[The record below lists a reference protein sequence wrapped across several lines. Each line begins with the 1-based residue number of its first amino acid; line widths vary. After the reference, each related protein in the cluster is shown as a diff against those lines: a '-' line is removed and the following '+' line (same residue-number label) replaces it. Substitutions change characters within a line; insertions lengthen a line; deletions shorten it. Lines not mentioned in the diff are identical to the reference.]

1 MELLQEK
8 LNRLVKESE
17 NELKEIGLGDKLKK
31 KRTYI
36 INYRAK
42 CRFGE
47 CRNKKDI
54 NISSWLLEVGTDE
67 DIKDT
72 IIHEILHTFDD
83 TKGHNSKWQYYARYV
98 NNRTNYNIS
107 RCGSIDEVYNK
118 ANIERPKKELTYK
131 WEISCRK
138 CGAVWL
144 KTRITNRVLASYKR
158 NGRIHTHCGCKDLQV
173 KNLESGEVIC

>member
-1 MELLQEK
+1 M
-8 LNRLVKESE
+8 RSVFRSGRHI
-17 NELKEIGLGDKLKK
+17 EIQA
-31 KRTYI
+31 I
-36 INYRAK
+36 
-42 CRFGE
+42 
-47 CRNKKDI
+47 
-54 NISSWLLEVGTDE
+54 
-67 DIKDT
+67 
-72 IIHEILHTFDD
+72 DD

-158 NGRIHTHCGCKDLQV
+158 NGRICTK
-173 KNLESGEVIC
+173 IIR